1 MNRKDRNIHFFLF
14 LFFIVVGLYMS
25 ISAGWDLI
33 SADQE
38 ELFDF
43 ENKDIPIF
51 MYISQLLIG
60 LLSLFSG
67 LVMWMRVHWAFS
79 FSLFTSGL
87 LMAYNLNNMGRA
99 IYENPTEAIIMAIIL
114 IVVLQSLP
122 FSIRQNQ
129 RV

>member
-14 LFFIVVGLYMS
+14 LFFIAVGLYMS
-25 ISAGWDLI
+25 VSAGWELI
-33 SADQE
+33 STDQE

-60 LLSLFSG
+60 LVSLFSG
-67 LVMWMRVHWAFS
+67 FVMWMRIHWAFS

-87 LMAYNLNNMGRA
+87 LIAYNLNNMGRA
-99 IYENPTEAIIMAIIL
+99 IYENPTEAIIMVAIL
-114 IVVLQSLP
+114 VIVMQSLP
-122 FSIRQNQ
+122 FLIRQNQ
-129 RV
+129 RI

>member
-1 MNRKDRNIHFFLF
+1 MNRKDRNIHLFLF
-14 LFFIVVGLYMS
+14 LFFIAVGLYKS

-33 SADQE
+33 STDQE
-38 ELFDF
+38 VLFNF

-51 MYISQLLIG
+51 TYISQLLIG
-60 LLSLFSG
+60 LISLFSG
-67 LVMWMRVHWAFS
+67 FVMWMRVHWAFS

-87 LMAYNLNNMGRA
+87 LMAFNLNNLGRA
-99 IYENPTEAIIMAIIL
+99 IYDNPTEAIVMAIIL
-114 IVVLQSLP
+114 IIVLQSLP

>member
-1 MNRKDRNIHFFLF
+1 MNRKDRYIHFFLF

-25 ISAGWDLI
+25 FSAGWELLGT
-33 SADQE
+33 DQE

-43 ENKDIPIF
+43 ENKDIPVF

-60 LLSLFSG
+60 LVSLFSG
-67 LVMWMRVHWAFS
+67 LVMWMRIHWAFS

-87 LMAYNLNNMGRA
+87 LMAFNLNNMGRA

-114 IVVLQSLP
+114 VVVLQSLP

>member
-1 MNRKDRNIHFFLF
+1 
-14 LFFIVVGLYMS
+14 MS

>member
-1 MNRKDRNIHFFLF
+1 MNRKDRNIHLFLF
-14 LFFIVVGLYMS
+14 LFLIAVGLYMS
-25 ISAGWDLI
+25 LNASWELF
-33 SADQE
+33 STDQE
-38 ELFDF
+38 ELFNF

-51 MYISQLLIG
+51 AYISQLLIG
-60 LLSLFSG
+60 LISIFSG
-67 LVMWMRVHWAFS
+67 LVMWMRVNWAFS

-87 LMAYNLNNMGRA
+87 LMAYNLNNLGRA
-99 IYENPTEAIIMAIIL
+99 MYENPTEAIIMSIIL

>member
-1 MNRKDRNIHFFLF
+1 MNRKDRNIHLFLF
-14 LFFIVVGLYMS
+14 LFFIAVGLYMS
-25 ISAGWDLI
+25 VSASWDLI
-33 SADQE
+33 STDQN
-38 ELFDF
+38 ELFNF

-87 LMAYNLNNMGRA
+87 LMAFNLNNLGRA

-114 IVVLQSLP
+114 IIVLQSLP

>member
-1 MNRKDRNIHFFLF
+1 MNRKDRNIHLFLF
-14 LFFIVVGLYMS
+14 LFFIAVGLYMA

-33 SADQE
+33 STDQE
-38 ELFDF
+38 VLFNF

-51 MYISQLLIG
+51 TYIAQLLIG
-60 LLSLFSG
+60 LISLFSG
-67 LVMWMRVHWAFS
+67 FVMWMRVHWAFS

-87 LMAYNLNNMGRA
+87 LMAFNLNNLGRA
-99 IYENPTEAIIMAIIL
+99 IYDNPTEAIVMAIIL
-114 IVVLQSLP
+114 IIVLQSLP

>member
-14 LFFIVVGLYMS
+14 LFFIAVGLYMS

-87 LMAYNLNNMGRA
+87 LMAFNLNNMGRA

>member
-1 MNRKDRNIHFFLF
+1 
-14 LFFIVVGLYMS
+14 MS
-25 ISAGWDLI
+25 FSGGWDLI
-33 SADQE
+33 STDQQ
-38 ELFDF
+38 ELFNFDD
-43 ENKDIPIF
+43 KDIPIF
-51 MYISQLLIG
+51 TYISQLLIG
-60 LLSLFSG
+60 LVSIFSG

-87 LMAYNLNNMGRA
+87 LIAYNLNNLGRA
-99 IYENPTEAIIMAIIL
+99 MYDNPTEAIIMAIIL